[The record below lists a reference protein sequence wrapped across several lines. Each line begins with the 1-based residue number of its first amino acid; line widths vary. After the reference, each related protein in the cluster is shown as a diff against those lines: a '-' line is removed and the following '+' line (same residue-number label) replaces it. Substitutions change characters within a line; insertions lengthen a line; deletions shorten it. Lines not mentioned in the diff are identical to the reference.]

1 MRSPPGMHD
10 GMRHLNGVQAAALRA
25 ADAATAAALTARRN
39 SGGPAGEALRET
51 LGDGATR
58 VSSPGHGRRC
68 ELPPKQ
74 DSVDHILGHLLSSST
89 TGFVPELMSPP
100 LPSRPTEMSP
110 WSMLTRALSSSSQTL
125 VATEAEDDAAN
136 GVASGGERSVEEWMT
151 EPDQNMGSGLSNS
164 STGKMVGGGNNT
176 QRMMSHSEGLPRN
189 KEQLGQ
195 QLFLF

>member
-1 MRSPPGMHD
+1 
-10 GMRHLNGVQAAALRA
+10 
-25 ADAATAAALTARRN
+25 
-39 SGGPAGEALRET
+39 
-51 LGDGATR
+51 
-58 VSSPGHGRRC
+58 
-68 ELPPKQ
+68 
-74 DSVDHILGHLLSSST
+74 
-89 TGFVPELMSPP
+89 
-100 LPSRPTEMSP
+100 
-110 WSMLTRALSSSSQTL
+110 MLTRALSSSSQTL

-164 STGKMVGGGNNT
+164 NTGKMAGSGNNT

>member
-1 MRSPPGMHD
+1 MRSPSGMHD
-10 GMRHLNGVQAAALRA
+10 GMRHLNGVQAEALRA

-39 SGGPAGEALRET
+39 SGGPAGEALRES

-58 VSSPGHGRRC
+58 VSSPGHGRPC

-89 TGFVPELMSPP
+89 TGFVPEIMSPP
-100 LPSRPTEMSP
+100 LPSRPTETSP
-110 WSMLTRALSSSSQTL
+110 WSMLTRALSASSQTL
-125 VATEAEDDAAN
+125 LASESEDDAAN
-136 GVASGGERSVEEWMT
+136 GVASVEDWMT
-151 EPDQNMGSGLSNS
+151 EPDQNKGSGLSNS
-164 STGKMVGGGNNT
+164 STGKMVGGGNDT

-189 KEQLGQ
+189 KDQLRQ